1 MALFVFSQ
9 LNLHFSQSQLLIL
22 VNALFIFPSYKI
34 LIHLEICTQLYK
46 SLLCCIKPI
55 LKIRTGNEWLAI
67 FSVLQFDIPV

>member
-34 LIHLEICTQLYK
+34 LIHLGDLYTTLQVSTMLYK
-46 SLLCCIKPI
+46 THFEDQNGK
-55 LKIRTGNEWLAI
+55 
-67 FSVLQFDIPV
+67 